1 MGTVKYIISFL
12 LIVFITLAIAEGYVQ
27 YTFSFSAAYPGVV
40 LREAS
45 GEQLENL
52 SRKAGVKIFAEE
64 YRFDDIFTHRVN
76 LYCSEG
82 MKTVLRQRSM
92 IQEGTCKSMLSGDT
106 VISIFPLEEFEDQGK
121 ATVYYLHGSQE
132 DMRRFCQETGGEPF
146 ETDGSPEAENQYVIY
161 WIFALGAAALLTL
174 YQIALLRREV
184 LLRIISGQD
193 LRQFILRHAARE
205 FIFYGGCFLL
215 FLLLFSL
222 LSSPEYYLKNA
233 GPWFFLLAVCN
244 GSLYL
249 LLLFTDY
256 KKDMHIGVRARR
268 VLKVSYVYKAVG
280 IILTLAVITGCV
292 RTISEAAPFYQ
303 PKEVF
308 SHYKDYSYYQMNVDS
323 DSGDGDRADR
333 LSLKLYQEY
342 LQKKKT
348 FAMVELQDP
357 GSYDANYIYA
367 DAGALPYLRG
377 TIPELSKMDLREQT
391 VYRISP
397 ANYEKTGNK
406 QGDASQDVFETYY
419 DGPYQMKNLAYEEDV
434 KLIACDGSMGSV
446 GVGTTKIKENPV
458 ILLNLITR
466 DTGTVDPYI
475 LQSAMLEIS
484 DAEWEAFAE
493 ENGIRQEPI
502 YKTNAWENYLN
513 QWNVKKGSIVFSAA
527 LIVCM
532 FLMEGILLYQILK
545 YEFYVRG
552 RELLLKKL
560 HGYSFIRRY
569 RGLLT
574 LTLVCTAAGGGA
586 VSVSNYFHFR
596 EPPGAMAAAVAGVLL
611 VETALILYLIRK
623 LEHRNLQ
630 RILKGGML

>member
-256 KKDMHIGVRARR
+256 KKI
-268 VLKVSYVYKAVG
+268 
-280 IILTLAVITGCV
+280 C
-292 RTISEAAPFYQ
+292 ISEYGRGG
-303 PKEVF
+303 F
-308 SHYKDYSYYQMNVDS
+308 SKS
-323 DSGDGDRADR
+323 
-333 LSLKLYQEY
+333 
-342 LQKKKT
+342 
-348 FAMVELQDP
+348 AMCIKPL
-357 GSYDANYIYA
+357 
-367 DAGALPYLRG
+367 
-377 TIPELSKMDLREQT
+377 ELS
-391 VYRISP
+391 
-397 ANYEKTGNK
+397 
-406 QGDASQDVFETYY
+406 
-419 DGPYQMKNLAYEEDV
+419 
-434 KLIACDGSMGSV
+434 
-446 GVGTTKIKENPV
+446 
-458 ILLNLITR
+458 
-466 DTGTVDPYI
+466 
-475 LQSAMLEIS
+475 
-484 DAEWEAFAE
+484 
-493 ENGIRQEPI
+493 
-502 YKTNAWENYLN
+502 
-513 QWNVKKGSIVFSAA
+513 
-527 LIVCM
+527 
-532 FLMEGILLYQILK
+532 
-545 YEFYVRG
+545 
-552 RELLLKKL
+552 
-560 HGYSFIRRY
+560 
-569 RGLLT
+569 
-574 LTLVCTAAGGGA
+574 
-586 VSVSNYFHFR
+586 
-596 EPPGAMAAAVAGVLL
+596 
-611 VETALILYLIRK
+611 
-623 LEHRNLQ
+623 
-630 RILKGGML
+630 